1 MILYLKLNVYL
12 KINLKFNYF
21 ININLKNEA

>member
-12 KINLKFNYF
+12 KINLKSNYF